1 MRDGAVK
8 GGAATDFRPGPDAA
22 PVTLQNALDE
32 RKPDARAGLRDEVG
46 TLGRKAAPAGF
57 SNGAHSF
64 QAGGSFTRSQ
74 YKPSLLTSSEKLS
87 KSTGFTM

>member
-1 MRDGAVK
+1 M
-8 GGAATDFRPGPDAA
+8 TLHNA
-22 PVTLQNALDE
+22 PNE
-32 RKPDARAGLRDEVG
+32 RKPNAGAGIHDEVG

-57 SNGAHSF
+57 SNGTHGF
-64 QAGGSFTRSQ
+64 HDGGSFTRSQ

>member
-8 GGAATDFRPGPDAA
+8 GGAATDFRPGPGAA
-22 PVTLQNALDE
+22 PVTLRNALDE
-32 RKPDARAGLRDEVG
+32 RKPGAEVG
-46 TLGRKAAPAGF
+46 TLGRKAAPADF
-57 SNGAHSF
+57 FHGAHGF

-87 KSTGFTM
+87 NSTGFTM